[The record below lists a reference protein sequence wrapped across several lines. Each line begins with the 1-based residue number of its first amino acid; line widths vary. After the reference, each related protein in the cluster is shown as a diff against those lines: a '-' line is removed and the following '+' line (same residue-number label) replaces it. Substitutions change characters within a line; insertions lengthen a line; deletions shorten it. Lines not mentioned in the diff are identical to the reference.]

1 MPYRICKTLE
11 VENAHMLS
19 KHPDACK
26 FPHGHSRRVELIL
39 ESDELD
45 QNEMVCDFKAIKTA
59 TKKFINQFDHA
70 MCVNTNDGT
79 FDMLR
84 EAYGDRIIPFE
95 GVDPT
100 TEVLARHI
108 LEECQK
114 LLDSY
119 ATDKA
124 SRYPIRSGVRLVRVR
139 IWETSSSWAEYEI

>member
-39 ESDELD
+39 ECDQLD
-45 QNEMVCDFKAIKTA
+45 QNEMVCDFKAVKAA
-59 TKKFINQFDHA
+59 TKEFINQFDHA
-70 MCVNTNDGT
+70 MCVNTDDPT

-84 EAYGDRIIPFE
+84 EAYGERIIPFE
-95 GVDPT
+95 GADPT

-108 LEECQK
+108 FDECQRLLEEYSERSG
-114 LLDSY
+114 D
-119 ATDKA
+119 
-124 SRYPIRSGVRLVRVR
+124 RYPVRPSVKLIRVR
-139 IWETSSSWAEYEI
+139 IWETSTSWAEYEA